1 MLEEAIRPVAKRG
14 RGPTFTIALVVL
26 AFVLGVVRPWDWL
39 PNGGAASDA
48 RPGGEAAA
56 TGALVTGSG
65 DAGGTG
71 ATPAGP
77 TPTPA
82 PGSVEAAAQ
91 VCAYPQ
97 GWRSATLQNYAGR
110 RALVWTAVDAVSA
123 TGPLDPSIPFEGVAG
138 DTFTAIGWCAPVD
151 GPDRP
156 PDGTTAR
163 LFRVADGRATPE
175 PYVRLHPAAP
185 NPLGELWGPVGSPA
199 ASPGPVRPRA
209 TSTGGEPGTRGF
221 AGRRGRAAAGTVAR
235 RGRDGADL
243 GARALPDR
251 ARGARRRLRPLAGA
265 RHPPEPAGRRARID
279 ASGAGG
285 ADGHGLAH
293 ARPLTDG
300 QRRGAS
306 SQMSYAARPRMIAP
320 SSDTQ

>member
-1 MLEEAIRPVAKRG
+1 MTDPTRRPQAPGRDGPAAPGRPRSTSSPRSGRCSRRRSGPWRSVAAARRSRSRWSCWRSCSAWCGRGTGCPTAARRATHGPAVRPPRPV
-14 RGPTFTIALVVL
+14 
-26 AFVLGVVRPWDWL
+26 RPS
-39 PNGGAASDA
+39 PVPAS
-48 RPGGEAAA
+48 RR
-56 TGALVTGSG
+56 S
-65 DAGGTG
+65 G

-199 ASPGPVRPRA
+199 ASPGPGA
-209 TSTGGEPGTRGF
+209 TPAASPAVSPATRGI
-221 AGRRGRAAAGTVAR
+221 AGPRGWAAAGTVAR
-235 RGRDGADL
+235 RGRDGADV

-251 ARGARRRLRPLAGA
+251 ARGARRRLRP
-265 RHPPEPAGRRARID
+265 
-279 ASGAGG
+279 
-285 ADGHGLAH
+285 
-293 ARPLTDG
+293 
-300 QRRGAS
+300 RGWGSTSA
-306 SQMSYAARPRMIAP
+306 
-320 SSDTQ
+320 

>member
-56 TGALVTGSG
+56 TGAPVTGSD

-71 ATPAGP
+71 AAQAGP

-175 PYVRLHPAAP
+175 PYVRLHPAAA

-199 ASPGPVRPRA
+199 ASPGTGATPAASPAASPGPGASPVHADGLPPGPSLGVGETA
-209 TSTGGEPGTRGF
+209 PTWAPGHYLIELEAPGGDYVRWLGLDIRLSQPVVEPGST
-221 AGRRGRAAAGTVAR
+221 
-235 RGRDGADL
+235 
-243 GARALPDR
+243 
-251 ARGARRRLRPLAGA
+251 
-265 RHPPEPAGRRARID
+265 PPAPVEPTAT
-279 ASGAGG
+279 AS
-285 ADGHGLAH
+285 
-293 ARPLTDG
+293 PT
-300 QRRGAS
+300 
-306 SQMSYAARPRMIAP
+306 PAP
-320 SSDTQ
+320 

>member
-1 MLEEAIRPVAKRG
+1 MTDPTRRPQAPGRDGQPPRDDPVDFEPQERAMLEQAVQPVAKRG

-39 PNGGAASDA
+39 PSGGAASDA

-56 TGALVTGSG
+56 SGPPVTGSG

-82 PGSVEAAAQ
+82 PGSEAAAAQ

-97 GWRSATLQNYAGR
+97 GWRSSTLQNYAGR
-110 RALVWTAVDAVSA
+110 RALVWTAVEAVRA
-123 TGPLDPSIPFEGVAG
+123 TGPLDPSIPFEGIAG

-185 NPLGELWGPVGSPA
+185 NPLGELWGPVGSPVA
-199 ASPGPVRPRA
+199 ASPGPGATPAASGPVASPADGTGLPPGPSLGVGETAPTWAPGRYLIELEAPGSDYVRWLGLDIRLSQPVV
-209 TSTGGEPGTRGF
+209 EPGST
-221 AGRRGRAAAGTVAR
+221 
-235 RGRDGADL
+235 
-243 GARALPDR
+243 
-251 ARGARRRLRPLAGA
+251 
-265 RHPPEPAGRRARID
+265 PPAPVKPTAPA
-279 ASGAGG
+279 S
-285 ADGHGLAH
+285 
-293 ARPLTDG
+293 P
-300 QRRGAS
+300 S
-306 SQMSYAARPRMIAP
+306 PAP
-320 SSDTQ
+320 